1 MGSTFLKEN
10 LNMEDLKN
18 QEMEQQ
24 EHSTNED
31 IKNLNDEDN
40 QDLEQTN
47 KIEKSYSEDEVNE
60 IVQRRL
66 ARERKRL
73 NKLLDPD
80 EFNEELI
87 KRERAISLR
96 EMKADAKDI
105 LNVDNIPLA
114 FIELIDFEDKETM
127 NKSLE
132 TIKKIKDEYIEPWV
146 RNEINKRFAGK
157 TPNISNSNIKSD
169 PLEKAFKL

>member
-1 MGSTFLKEN
+1 
-10 LNMEDLKN
+10 MEDLKN

-40 QDLEQTN
+40 QNLEQTN
-47 KIEKSYSEDEVNE
+47 KTEKSYSEDEVNE

-87 KRERAISLR
+87 ERERAISLR
-96 EMKADAKDI
+96 EMKADARDI
-105 LNVDNIPLA
+105 LNADNIPLT
-114 FIELIDFEDKETM
+114 FIELIDFEDMETM

-132 TIKKIKDEYIEPWV
+132 IIKKIKNEYIEPWV
-146 RNEINKRFAGK
+146 RDEINKRFAGR
-157 TPNISNSNIKSD
+157 TPNTANSNIKSD